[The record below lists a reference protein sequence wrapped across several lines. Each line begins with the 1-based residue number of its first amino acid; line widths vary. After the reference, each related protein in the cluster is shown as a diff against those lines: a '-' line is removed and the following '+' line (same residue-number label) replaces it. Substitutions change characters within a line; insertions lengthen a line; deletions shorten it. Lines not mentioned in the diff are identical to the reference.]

1 VAGARVVVRG
11 LEHLDP
17 AATYVVVSNHQ
28 SSLDPIVHLRM
39 LPLSLRAL
47 AMGELFQIP
56 VLGRAMRTTGMI
68 EVDRDCPD
76 FGQIDAAAA
85 RSLAA
90 GHSLLVFPEGRISPD
105 GAIGAFKDGA
115 FIIAAANQ
123 MPVLPVAIHGTRR
136 IWPPGRRAIRSGQVR
151 ITVGRPLPTSHQA
164 GHDAARLRDQARDAI
179 RSAHRDLVAAM
190 SVTAVS

>member
-1 VAGARVVVRG
+1 MAGARVVVRG

-28 SSLDPIVHLRM
+28 SILDPIVHLRM

-164 GHDAARLRDQARDAI
+164 GHDAARLCDQARDAI
-179 RSAHRDLVAAM
+179 CSAHRDLVAAM